1 MRKQAILSLIGVVFM
16 KLTSV
21 LFLFIKTHVLLLSR
35 DENLIFFHLLVIEM
49 HVVEENEKK
58 LFINITY

>member
-1 MRKQAILSLIGVVFM
+1 MRKQAIRRLIGVVFM

-21 LFLFIKTHVLLLSR
+21 LFLFIKTHILLLSR

>member
-1 MRKQAILSLIGVVFM
+1 MRKQAILRLIGVVFM

-21 LFLFIKTHVLLLSR
+21 LFLFIKTHISLLSR

>member
-1 MRKQAILSLIGVVFM
+1 MRKQAIRSLIGVVFM

-49 HVVEENEKK
+49 HVVEENEKSF
-58 LFINITY
+58 L